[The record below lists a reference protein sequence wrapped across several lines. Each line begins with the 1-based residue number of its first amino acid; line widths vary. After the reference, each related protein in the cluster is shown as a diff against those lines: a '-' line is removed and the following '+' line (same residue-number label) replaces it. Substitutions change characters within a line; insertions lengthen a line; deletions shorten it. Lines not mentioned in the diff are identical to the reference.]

1 MTSSS
6 RGLVALSNNLIDI
19 QTGSGLNNIQI
30 VFDETMSG
38 GEGFSFDYAAANVS
52 DNPLPA
58 SWTMML
64 VGLAALGFV
73 GYRGTKKGSA
83 AIATA

>member
-1 MTSSS
+1 
-6 RGLVALSNNLIDI
+6 
-19 QTGSGLNNIQI
+19 
-30 VFDETMSG
+30 MSG